1 MIEKFLKGSERK
13 WLGWAL
19 VAIGLCILTPPYI
32 VDFFDTALYIFYG
45 QFTGT
50 NGQFEQVI
58 NGWNPFVWNWSVIQ
72 ANPNPFIITTVLVYG
87 TGFLMVFYGA
97 SLLNR
102 KASYYW
108 YKIRR
113 GIGV

>member
-1 MIEKFLKGSERK
+1 MVTRIGERK
-13 WLGWAL
+13 AVGLAL

-32 VDFFDTALYIFYG
+32 VDFFDAALYVFYG

-58 NGWNPFVWNWSVIQ
+58 NGWNPLIWDWSIIQ
-72 ANPNPFIITTVLVYG
+72 ANPNPFIITTIMVYG
-87 TGFLMVFYGA
+87 TGFLMLFYGA
-97 SLLNR
+97 SLLNK

-108 YKIRR
+108 NELKRKLN
-113 GIGV
+113 V